1 MTVIQRGKPGEPRK
15 EDYQIFKYE
24 TNKMLENFTYPYMP
38 PEEKEDELEDHTESR
53 DIRVLNANS
62 MTIIDLEGIPS
73 SA

>member
-1 MTVIQRGKPGEPRK
+1 MLLVAGYHSCVEIAIADLKIQ
-15 EDYQIFKYE
+15 
-24 TNKMLENFTYPYMP
+24 
-38 PEEKEDELEDHTESR
+38 EKEDELEDHTESR